1 MSIYTLFQKTLCSKR
16 KLICK
21 YCNLPKM
28 AMEMSDHETYCGI
41 RAERCDQ
48 CPDWVQLKEWDSH
61 QSRYHATV
69 NRRFRERS
77 VIAQTETIIDY
88 NASKL
93 NLN

>member
-1 MSIYTLFQKTLCSKR
+1 
-16 KLICK
+16 
-21 YCNLPKM
+21 M

-93 NLN
+93 NLVILYYLTFNEIFILIFYIGNVPNDVR